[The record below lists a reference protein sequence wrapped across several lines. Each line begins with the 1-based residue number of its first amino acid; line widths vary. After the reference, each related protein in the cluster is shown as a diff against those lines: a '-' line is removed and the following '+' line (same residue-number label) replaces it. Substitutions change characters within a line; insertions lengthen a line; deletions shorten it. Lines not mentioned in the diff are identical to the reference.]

1 MLYNYKQ
8 KALHEKTNKPF
19 FVTQVTFYIPNIH
32 VLCCRTLK
40 QTTMK
45 REIINIDEELCNG
58 CGACIPNC
66 HEGALQMID
75 GKARLIS
82 DLMCDGLGACIGHCP
97 QGAIT
102 IEEREAAPYDEVLVI
117 KDMVKKGKNTVK
129 AHLQHL
135 ADYKQD
141 EFVKQGID
149 YLKVNQDKLDFS
161 LTDVLPSNHKEK
173 TEPASPEK
181 HHHEH
186 HQAGHACPG
195 SAMRE
200 MKRENSPSKTHASL
214 QQSTLEHW
222 PVQLHLANPNAPYFA
237 GADLLIAADC
247 TAFSMGDFH
256 QRLLK
261 DKKLVIACPKL
272 DSNQQSYIEKLA
284 IIMTTA
290 NLNTITVAIMEVPCC
305 SSLTHTILKAMQMSG
320 NKIPVKQIIV
330 GVDGEIRNDQWVNI

>member
-1 MLYNYKQ
+1 
-8 KALHEKTNKPF
+8 
-19 FVTQVTFYIPNIH
+19 
-32 VLCCRTLK
+32 
-40 QTTMK
+40 MK
-45 REIINIDEELCNG
+45 RKIINIDEELCNG
-58 CGACIPNC
+58 CGDCIPNC

-102 IEEREAAPYDEVLVI
+102 IEEREAAPYDELLVI
-117 KDMVKKGKNTVK
+117 KDMVIKGENTVK

-135 ADYKQD
+135 FDHNEDK
-141 EFVKQGID
+141 FVKEGID
-149 YLKVNQDKLDFS
+149 YLKSIEDQLDFE
-161 LTDVLPSNHKEK
+161 LDAVLPSK
-173 TEPASPEK
+173 TQTQATNKQGKSQEK
-181 HHHEH
+181 HVETMHN
-186 HQAGHACPG
+186 HQGGHACPG

-200 MKRENSPSKTHASL
+200 MKRDNPVQNTSEASP

-222 PVQLHLANPNAPYFA
+222 PVQLHLANPNAPYFS

-261 DKKLVIACPKL
+261 GKKLVIACPKL

-284 IIMTTA
+284 TIMKTS

-305 SSLTHTILKAMQMSG
+305 SSLTHTILKAMQISG

-330 GVDGEIRNDQWVNI
+330 GVDGEIRSDEWVNI